1 MWKFLLLIST
11 LCNALRI
18 THKNIKFISRSPLH
32 IATENTENTAAEDT
46 RILRQTAMMI
56 SLWNGVTFPPEDGT
70 LDMKLSDYGLN
81 RGDVRGVLNHF
92 QNCKDCAGI
101 LTSFYPKLTIFRH
114 NNS

>member
-1 MWKFLLLIST
+1 MWRFLILIST
-11 LCNALRI
+11 LCNAFRF
-18 THKNIKFISRSPLH
+18 TPKSIKFTSPSPLY
-32 IATENTENTAAEDT
+32 IATENDNTAAEEDT

-81 RGDVRGVLNHF
+81 RGDVRGVLSHF

-101 LTSFYPKLTIFRH
+101 FTPL
-114 NNS
+114 

>member
-1 MWKFLLLIST
+1 MWRFLILIST
-11 LCNALRI
+11 LCHALRI
-18 THKNIKFISRSPLH
+18 APKNIKHSSHSRLY
-32 IATENTENTAAEDT
+32 IATENDNTAELEDT

-70 LDMKLSDYGLN
+70 LDIKLSDYGLN

-101 LTSFYPKLTIFRH
+101 
-114 NNS
+114 

>member
-1 MWKFLLLIST
+1 M
-11 LCNALRI
+11 
-18 THKNIKFISRSPLH
+18 SRSPLH

-81 RGDVRGVLNHF
+81 RGEVRGVLNHF

-101 LTSFYPKLTIFRH
+101 LNSFLPHTLHTLLNILFNLIIHVYMYYKSR
-114 NNS
+114 